1 MSDKSSQ
8 SALARARPSRVAA
21 ILLIVASVVTLLPG
35 LLPHV
40 IYRVPLALFTAWG
53 LWQRQR
59 WAYVLTIITA
69 VVWLLLF
76 VGVLPFLLVDL
87 PWVIWPAWLYWL
99 GPTALV
105 VTAWVRMRS
114 AAGRA
119 ERASW
124 RRAD

>member
-8 SALARARPSRVAA
+8 SALTRARPSRVAA
-21 ILLIVASVVTLLPG
+21 ILIIAACVVTLLPG

-105 VTAWVRMRS
+105 VTAWLRMRS

-119 ERASW
+119 ERVTWSHAS
-124 RRAD
+124 